1 MNRPSEGVEWDR
13 GQSKGEDVEEID
25 RMEIAGQGMS
35 LRRVVRSEAK
45 LEVAPSQSEWQRL
58 LDACPDPSRTVKWP
72 GEFTGDILYVGK
84 RER

>member
-1 MNRPSEGVEWDR
+1 
-13 GQSKGEDVEEID
+13 
-25 RMEIAGQGMS
+25 
-35 LRRVVRSEAK
+35 VRSEAK

-84 RER
+84 SGR